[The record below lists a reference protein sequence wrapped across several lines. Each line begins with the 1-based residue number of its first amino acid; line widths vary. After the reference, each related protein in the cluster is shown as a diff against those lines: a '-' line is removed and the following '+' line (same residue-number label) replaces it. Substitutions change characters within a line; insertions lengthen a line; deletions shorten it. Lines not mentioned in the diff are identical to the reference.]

1 MEPDDIPDFIELAIN
16 YRDLSPRSHLEM
28 RIMPLFTARP
38 TSDCHES
45 ILCAEITASEALLSI
60 AGDPSCL
67 PFVLFDVRSPD
78 AFNQCHL
85 HSTMHLEESVDGD
98 KLLAQLE
105 HHIESLQMP
114 PEETHVCLIGESKN
128 DPTVISFVSQLL
140 KKRRKYLSII
150 NGGFEALQMHIS
162 SSESQLDPYQ
172 WLIEEKQPEPPKPT
186 SKFLSS
192 FSKFTNQVSSNIK
205 SSDFGAKLKAGFE
218 KTISEAETSLGL
230 GKKNLNRPYRKDPP
244 MFSIDDESEG
254 SDDDE
259 EQLNMEAFLHRKDIK
274 GNWSATG
281 PNNKKFILALS
292 SSQMIICAPCSDQK
306 WAKIK
311 ARRPLSTITRITSK
325 KKCPEIITFRY
336 TDDTK
341 DTFHLEEAGDATRE
355 IKRQVVAVLDALGQT
370 GDGK

>member
-85 HSTMHLEESVDGD
+85 HSTMHLEESEDGE

-140 KKRRKYLSII
+140 KQRRKYLSII
-150 NGGFEALQMHIS
+150 NGGFEVN
-162 SSESQLDPYQ
+162 
-172 WLIEEKQPEPPKPT
+172 
-186 SKFLSS
+186 
-192 FSKFTNQVSSNIK
+192 FSKDISTDAYSQVHKVHAVI
-205 SSDFGAKLKAGFE
+205 
-218 KTISEAETSLGL
+218 
-230 GKKNLNRPYRKDPP
+230 Y
-244 MFSIDDESEG
+244 DDIY
-254 SDDDE
+254 
-259 EQLNMEAFLHRKDIK
+259 LPL
-274 GNWSATG
+274 
-281 PNNKKFILALS
+281 ILS
-292 SSQMIICAPCSDQK
+292 YCV
-306 WAKIK
+306 
-311 ARRPLSTITRITSK
+311 RRRI
-325 KKCPEIITFRY
+325 
-336 TDDTK
+336 
-341 DTFHLEEAGDATRE
+341 
-355 IKRQVVAVLDALGQT
+355 
-370 GDGK
+370 

>member
-150 NGGFEALQMHIS
+150 NGGFEVRENKSTSIKKYRLCKCIS
-162 SSESQLDPYQ
+162 TRQNPS
-172 WLIEEKQPEPPKPT
+172 LIPI
-186 SKFLSS
+186 
-192 FSKFTNQVSSNIK
+192 N
-205 SSDFGAKLKAGFE
+205 
-218 KTISEAETSLGL
+218 GL
-230 GKKNLNRPYRKDPP
+230 LKKNNLRLQNQPQNFCPL
-244 MFSIDDESEG
+244 FQSL
-254 SDDDE
+254 
-259 EQLNMEAFLHRKDIK
+259 QIK
-274 GNWSATG
+274 YLQISKA
-281 PNNKKFILALS
+281 PILA
-292 SSQMIICAPCSDQK
+292 PN
-306 WAKIK
+306 
-311 ARRPLSTITRITSK
+311 
-325 KKCPEIITFRY
+325 
-336 TDDTK
+336 
-341 DTFHLEEAGDATRE
+341 
-355 IKRQVVAVLDALGQT
+355 
-370 GDGK
+370 

>member
-1 MEPDDIPDFIELAIN
+1 MLLGLKLIVVNDFELFLSQLTNCLQQMEPDDIPDFIELAIN

-150 NGGFEALQMHIS
+150 NGGFE
-162 SSESQLDPYQ
+162 
-172 WLIEEKQPEPPKPT
+172 
-186 SKFLSS
+186 
-192 FSKFTNQVSSNIK
+192 V
-205 SSDFGAKLKAGFE
+205 
-218 KTISEAETSLGL
+218 
-230 GKKNLNRPYRKDPP
+230 R
-244 MFSIDDESEG
+244 
-254 SDDDE
+254 
-259 EQLNMEAFLHRKDIK
+259 
-274 GNWSATG
+274 
-281 PNNKKFILALS
+281 
-292 SSQMIICAPCSDQK
+292 
-306 WAKIK
+306 
-311 ARRPLSTITRITSK
+311 
-325 KKCPEIITFRY
+325 
-336 TDDTK
+336 
-341 DTFHLEEAGDATRE
+341 
-355 IKRQVVAVLDALGQT
+355 
-370 GDGK
+370 